1 MTRGYLIGMY
11 CKGVSFATHTVH
23 SATLPLAHFISF
35 HFIPLRY
42 RSRIPFHFATLPLAH
57 SISFHFIPFHFISF
71 HSISFHFIMKKID
84 IIGKRNQDKMK
95 QMADPESVIE
105 RKVSKT
111 RGGTDLP
118 EGVYEPDQSL
128 VLTMLKASVADKSLG
143 ISAPES
149 SLAAGLAYILREID
163 TKRKAYI
170 YQDKHHQI
178 YDPRYSITT
187 DRIVELL
194 VGADLLCHYCRE
206 ICQVA
211 YKEAMCRRQ
220 WTLDRTDNNYG
231 HNDANVVIACLDCN
245 LKRGTMDAERFRM
258 GKQFTFRKVE

>member
-1 MTRGYLIGMY
+1 
-11 CKGVSFATHTVH
+11 
-23 SATLPLAHFISF
+23 
-35 HFIPLRY
+35 
-42 RSRIPFHFATLPLAH
+42 
-57 SISFHFIPFHFISF
+57 
-71 HSISFHFIMKKID
+71 MKKID

-95 QMADPESVIE
+95 QMADPEAMIE
-105 RKVSKT
+105 RKVAKN
-111 RGGTDLP
+111 RGSAGLP
-118 EGVYEPDQSL
+118 EGIYETDQSL
-128 VLTMLKASVADKSLG
+128 VLDMLKASVADKSLG
-143 ISAPES
+143 VSCATPSAPS
-149 SLAAGLAYILREID
+149 APSAGLTQVLAHLIREID

-170 YQDKHHQI
+170 YQDKHHKI
-178 YDPRYSITT
+178 YDPRYTITT

-194 VGADLLCHYCRE
+194 ADADLLCHYCRE

-245 LKRGTMDAERFRM
+245 LKRGTMDSERFRM